1 MPETALTPQTLAV
14 DNNHITE
21 VFHLSREQADEQ
33 YNPTLWT
40 RRLPKDDLLPAHI
53 ELTQL
58 SSETY
63 RVGLG
68 DHLSLTNFGEGET
81 AGTMDV
87 YRPANVSDDAPIVV
101 YIHGGWWQWFSKEQF
116 GYIAK
121 PFNEQGYA
129 VVMPGYRLAQEWDNG
144 APMESILAQMESA
157 VGAVLEDAV
166 QRGAPAVH
174 LIGHSAG
181 GHLAAMLHRTDWAEL
196 GVSEAAQ
203 DKLRSVFSL
212 AGLFDVRP
220 LVRSYVNEAIGMS
233 TKSAERVSPLLL
245 PVPEGAQRCPLH
257 LILPEYDTP
266 EFFQQTKAYQE
277 ELLRV
282 GQECRLRVVAD
293 RDHLDL
299 IERLGS
305 EDDELTSYLL
315 EHMARA
321 EVLHTSRRWIASFN
335 RGDINACARGYA
347 KDAELCAKPI
357 GTIQGRD
364 QVEAFWRD
372 FVNETGATN
381 LVYDNVRLEVDA
393 PTRVRLAADWNMNV
407 GRGIITKELWV
418 RQSDGAWRLEEDH
431 FEIQERW

>member
-1 MPETALTPQTLAV
+1 M
-14 DNNHITE
+14 DSNHITD
-21 VFHLSREQADEQ
+21 VFHFSREQADEQ
-33 YNPTLWT
+33 YNPILWT

-53 ELTQL
+53 EFTRLG
-58 SSETY
+58 SETY
-63 RVGLG
+63 RRSLG
-68 DHLSLTNFGEGET
+68 DHLSSAPFGEGDT

-116 GYIAK
+116 GCLAK

-157 VGAVLEDAV
+157 VAAVLEDAV
-166 QRGAPAVH
+166 ERGAPAVH

-181 GHLAAMLHRTDWAEL
+181 GHLVAMLHRTDWAAL
-196 GVSEAAQ
+196 GVSAAAQ

-212 AGLFDVRP
+212 AGLFDIRP
-220 LVRSYVNEAIGMS
+220 LVRSYVNDAIGMS
-233 TKSAERVSPLLL
+233 PISADRVSPFLL
-245 PVPEGAQRCPLH
+245 PVSEGAERCPLH
-257 LILPEYDTP
+257 LILPEFDTP
-266 EFFQQTKAYQE
+266 EFFRQTKAYQE
-277 ELLRV
+277 VLLRA
-282 GQECRLRVVAD
+282 GQECRLHVVAD

-299 IERLGS
+299 IERLPT

-335 RGDINACARGYA
+335 AGDIDACVGGYT
-347 KDAELCAKPI
+347 KDAKLSAKPV
-357 GTIQGRD
+357 GTVQGCDR
-364 QVEAFWRD
+364 VEAFWRD
-372 FVNETGATN
+372 FVSETSATD

-393 PTRVRLAADWNMNV
+393 PTRVRLAANWRMNV
-407 GRGIITKELWV
+407 GRGVITKELWV